1 MCVYIY
7 ITCCVF
13 ESVSKGESE
22 WEKCHLRS
30 LNPIRDWDLS
40 LSLSH
45 TQTENRVSQFMIHH
59 HLMSWFMNATC
70 MLGMHAWNQPYY
82 RENVLLQF
90 MSNSFLLDLPCYSII
105 WESYLLLF
113 HDSSPFFFFPMINE
127 NYMYVGYVRHQL

>member
-1 MCVYIY
+1 MCLKV
-7 ITCCVF
+7 CPK
-13 ESVSKGESE
+13 ENLSE
-22 WEKCHLRS
+22 RNVTWEAW
-30 LNPIRDWDLS
+30 IQYWRDWDLS
-40 LSLSH
+40 LSLSLSHTHTH

-113 HDSSPFFFFPMINE
+113 HDSSAFFFFPMINE